1 MTSSGSSSF
10 SLRSAGAPPTDLQ
23 EMMKSCVAR
32 NQSPFDVIAVHDD
45 DDDDDDDSN
54 EQQPTAGTRF
64 CGLSTVDDARSVHF
78 LHLPTN
84 NHTTFELPYQ
94 PTCVAWSPCGRHVII
109 GDSYGSL
116 HFCNLH
122 GTLLF
127 SQSVFKAT
135 TTTEDVSVRAVTFV
149 DSLEGNTMAAV
160 SSSKLFVFSRL
171 VRCIYFFF
179 FFSLWLELELELCAV
194 LFAVLFSFH
203 CDLTR
208 WLLFLSL
215 SSSSSSSFSLS
226 LSLQ

>member
-1 MTSSGSSSF
+1 MTSSAPTAPTSTTSF
-10 SLRSAGAPPTDLQ
+10 SLHSAGAPPTDLQ
-23 EMMKSCVAR
+23 QMMKSCVAR

-45 DDDDDDDSN
+45 DDDDDSN
-54 EQQPTAGTRF
+54 EQQHPTGTRF

-135 TTTEDVSVRAVTFV
+135 STTEDVSVRAVTFV

-171 VRCIYFFF
+171 VRYVFF
-179 FFSLWLELELELCAV
+179 
-194 LFAVLFSFH
+194 
-203 CDLTR
+203 
-208 WLLFLSL
+208 
-215 SSSSSSSFSLS
+215 SSSFFHFG
-226 LSLQ
+226 

>member
-1 MTSSGSSSF
+1 MTSIAPTAPTSTTSF
-10 SLRSAGAPPTDLQ
+10 SLHSAGAPPTDLQ
-23 EMMKSCVAR
+23 QMMKSCVAR

-45 DDDDDDDSN
+45 DDDDDDSN
-54 EQQPTAGTRF
+54 EQQHPTGTRF

-135 TTTEDVSVRAVTFV
+135 STIEDVSVRAVTFV

-171 VRCIYFFF
+171 VRYVFF
-179 FFSLWLELELELCAV
+179 
-194 LFAVLFSFH
+194 
-203 CDLTR
+203 
-208 WLLFLSL
+208 
-215 SSSSSSSFSLS
+215 SSSFFHFD
-226 LSLQ
+226 